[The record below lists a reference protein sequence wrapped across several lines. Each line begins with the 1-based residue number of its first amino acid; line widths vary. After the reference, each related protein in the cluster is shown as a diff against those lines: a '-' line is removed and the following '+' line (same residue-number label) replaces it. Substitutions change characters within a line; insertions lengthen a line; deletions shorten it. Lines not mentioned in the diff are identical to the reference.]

1 MYRNWFESWDPSR
14 RRENEPFGK
23 GRLSGIILP
32 LIWLLLVKYLLFIIW
47 WCGLEAPKKKAAF
60 ASELWFPTNATVLIM
75 EENANETDFNTSTA
89 NEWPNTEKAKNYYK
103 FYDFCREY
111 IIPVLCVVGIV
122 FNLASI
128 FVIFSRA
135 LHLQRSLRIQFA
147 FLNISDT

>member
-1 MYRNWFESWDPSR
+1 MM
-14 RRENEPFGK
+14 
-23 GRLSGIILP
+23 RLR
-32 LIWLLLVKYLLFIIW
+32 
-47 WCGLEAPKKKAAF
+47 KKKAAF
-60 ASELWFPTNATVLIM
+60 VSELWFQIDATVFIM
-75 EENANETDFNTSTA
+75 EENANETDFNASTA
-89 NEWPNTEKAKNYYK
+89 NEWPNSEKAKNYYK

-111 IIPVLCVVGIV
+111 IIPVICVVGIV